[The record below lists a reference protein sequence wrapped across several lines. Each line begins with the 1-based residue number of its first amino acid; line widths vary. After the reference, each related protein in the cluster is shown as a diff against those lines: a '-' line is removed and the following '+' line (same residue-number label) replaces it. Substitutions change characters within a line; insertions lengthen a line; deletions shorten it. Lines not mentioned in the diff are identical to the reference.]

1 MSNDLSKK
9 LSLEDA
15 LQQTNSA
22 LTIADFNNVSV
33 GDYILTKSDYD
44 PIVQVANIEVNE
56 RNDKKFLTFV
66 LDMITIDYDTLE
78 LTAYRKHSVCSSD
91 FRSYYMSSSHFKSKD
106 SLIEYIQLANKAM
119 SNELV
124 FEEQPEIS
132 QSTALMHASSKDTL
146 ASLQQSIES
155 KRQHLS
161 HIRNLVNIKL
171 KQETNKLREIK
182 NKLQEQMAIFNKQ
195 IQVIMKTI
203 QSIELYLG
211 ISEDLF
217 QIQSGEPASAETQ
230 ISFRQLI
237 LFMDEEVGNTD
248 YGGWDYSNISSFDK
262 WLITNDNYLKL
273 VPEEKCVV
281 IFKPRRYD
289 KRYSDNA
296 FENSMRNQYNKTTY
310 VLIRNGENLYRIY
323 SENLSVHEKLF
334 PKNSE
339 LQDILDKLNDDTNKS
354 SYEKERLQKTAD
366 EHIELYSRQALLLQG
381 LIDRSQV
388 FYPLA
393 KPDVNIF
400 KLDKYGEYFNF
411 IYDAEQTLYDG
422 RLRFRDWQKLI
433 NSKLQCGSRI
443 VISNAKQAEGDYGG
457 TDRYVR
463 YYDNKYKFPST
474 PSDGLYVVDKY
485 GEFKDIWINNGNE
498 EWLKSE
504 IAKREES
511 GEWYEVR
518 TIGSSKVIKY
528 WQPMLSI
535 MYNDKYKSD
544 FRAYYDDRRINR
556 TRYKIYTHD
565 KFILNYDQIDL
576 ADIEYYLSNRIDR
589 PNYLNMLPVL
599 RQLKQLRLS
608 EIESEKLFA
617 QLVLKETSKTEQEV
631 FDAID
636 WWKFKNQWKRPI
648 AQDDAKALRMIVK
661 YLNKK

>member
-1 MSNDLSKK
+1 
-9 LSLEDA
+9 
-15 LQQTNSA
+15 
-22 LTIADFNNVSV
+22 
-33 GDYILTKSDYD
+33 
-44 PIVQVANIEVNE
+44 
-56 RNDKKFLTFV
+56 
-66 LDMITIDYDTLE
+66 
-78 LTAYRKHSVCSSD
+78 
-91 FRSYYMSSSHFKSKD
+91 
-106 SLIEYIQLANKAM
+106 
-119 SNELV
+119 
-124 FEEQPEIS
+124 
-132 QSTALMHASSKDTL
+132 
-146 ASLQQSIES
+146 
-155 KRQHLS
+155 
-161 HIRNLVNIKL
+161 
-171 KQETNKLREIK
+171 
-182 NKLQEQMAIFNKQ
+182 
-195 IQVIMKTI
+195 
-203 QSIELYLG
+203 
-211 ISEDLF
+211 
-217 QIQSGEPASAETQ
+217 
-230 ISFRQLI
+230 
-237 LFMDEEVGNTD
+237 
-248 YGGWDYSNISSFDK
+248 
-262 WLITNDNYLKL
+262 
-273 VPEEKCVV
+273 
-281 IFKPRRYD
+281 
-289 KRYSDNA
+289 
-296 FENSMRNQYNKTTY
+296 
-310 VLIRNGENLYRIY
+310 
-323 SENLSVHEKLF
+323 
-334 PKNSE
+334 

-400 KLDKYGEYFNF
+400 KLDKYGEHFNF

-433 NSKLQCGSRI
+433 NSKIQYGSRI

-504 IAKREES
+504 IAKREAS